1 MPKSFGLLSKVTLVA
16 HRIGVHGDLRMIAL
30 LCFVGA
36 EALFTRT
43 EGGRDASIAEQ
54 ICLPAGEAF
63 QCSSAERFRWTN
75 AAVLDTVRW
84 AKAAVASK
92 PSDRKITKGVRRG

>member
-16 HRIGVHGDLRMIAL
+16 HRIGVHGDLRKIAL

-54 ICLPAGEAF
+54 ICLP
-63 QCSSAERFRWTN
+63 
-75 AAVLDTVRW
+75 
-84 AKAAVASK
+84 
-92 PSDRKITKGVRRG
+92 RRRSFSMQVC